1 MPSFRRQA
9 IVLKIAYCHAIMH
22 ANRLFLLSS
31 PRPDSDP
38 QITECLEAA
47 RTVFEVVD
55 GIAREGPIFHA
66 FWWTQY
72 VTFSALVVS
81 YVWDRQLRRR
91 GTVLTS
97 ERRSLHIR
105 LMALARKCQNH
116 MSNIPGQD
124 SPGRRYAVILEEFCS
139 EVGDPIGA
147 TKMTMQGFQD
157 RADLP
162 TDGPLSHTCRRSGD
176 DLTESTEMNLL
187 DMWSTTDW
195 LDLDSSAFGP
205 RMNLD
210 MSLWTPDLGIL

>member
-1 MPSFRRQA
+1 MLMPSFRRQA

-22 ANRLFLLSS
+22 ANRLSLLSS
-31 PRPDSDP
+31 PWPNSDS
-38 QITECLEAA
+38 QIAECLEAA
-47 RTVFEVVD
+47 KTVFEVVD

-72 VTFSALVVS
+72 VTFCALVVS

-91 GTVLTS
+91 GTVLMA
-97 ERRSLHIR
+97 ERQSLHTR
-105 LMALARKCQNH
+105 LMGLASKCQNH

-139 EVGDPIGA
+139 EVRDPA
-147 TKMTMQGFQD
+147 REAMQGFQD
-157 RADLP
+157 QAGLQ
-162 TDGPLSHTCRRSGD
+162 TNGPLSHN
-176 DLTESTEMNLL
+176 LTGPTEPEMNLL

-205 RMNLD
+205 CMNLD
-210 MSLWTPDLGIL
+210 MSLWTPGLGVL